1 VQTSPPPLSDVSLP
15 RKLSRYELVRLLGE
29 DAVAE
34 TYLARPLGPNNRNR
48 WLGVKLAHSQ
58 LANDEAFRRAF
69 LYQARIGVALR
80 HPNVV
85 RTYEVAAE
93 PGQCYAVTEFLRGR
107 VLSRLIDDTSFKLP
121 LELKLGLLLQ
131 ILEGLRYIHE
141 LGNKEGA
148 PLGLVHRNLSPARV
162 FVGYDGRV
170 RILDTGLARV
180 HAIASVRRDNP
191 ITVMRYS
198 APEQCLGRKVD
209 GRADL
214 YAVGV
219 MLWEAMAGQ
228 PRQFSKTLAESLD
241 ARVRNREPNIEQVL
255 PDAPPPLA
263 RICQRAL
270 TWSPDERYASAAQMY
285 RDLSCYVASLNRH
298 VGQDA
303 LSRALQQHY
312 GPDIAAIEQL
322 FGGDPPSP
330 GLRGTLTGMLPL
342 PTSASAL
349 SARGAGAAHGVVDPE
364 QPPPSSIP
372 ASSDRSSAA
381 SGLPSGGRKH
391 WGFRTPGPS
400 VIPISP
406 ESARNLGDML
416 RGRRLL
422 SCVVAGSIAGL
433 IIGLVLRP
441 LAHPDLDT
449 NGVEAAAAQLP
460 VVAPLLPHP
469 DLRGVNAEAA
479 PALVAL
485 PAAVAEPAAAAA
497 AAAAEEPAAAQAEPA
512 AAAELAAREGAALAV
527 APESSAPESTAIPPA
542 AISPTAAQA
551 AATQP
556 ALPSASASSAAFV
569 VAPPPLEKPRFVVK
583 PPEPLP
589 VEAPRED
596 GPFVVKER
604 PIEEEAEALTE
615 SARRRAAAAAAKRRK
630 RIAEAAA
637 AARDAASRLPRR
649 IDESDPYDDAP
660 SAGTRERG
668 TR

>member
-1 VQTSPPPLSDVSLP
+1 VQSSPPSLSDVTLP
-15 RKLSRYELVRLLGE
+15 RKLGRYELVRLLGE

-34 TYLARPLGPNNRNR
+34 TYLARLLGPNNRNR
-48 WLGVKLAHSQ
+48 WLGFKLAHSQ

-107 VLSRLIDDTSFKLP
+107 VLSRLIDDASFRLP

-191 ITVMRYS
+191 VTVMRYS

-255 PDAPPPLA
+255 PNAPPLLA

-270 TWSPDERYASAAQMY
+270 AWSSEERYESAAQMY

-312 GPDIAAIEQL
+312 GADIAAVEQL
-322 FGGDPPSP
+322 FGGDAPSP
-330 GLRGTLTGMLPL
+330 GFRGTLTGMLPL
-342 PTSASAL
+342 PTSPNVVN
-349 SARGAGAAHGVVDPE
+349 AA

-372 ASSDRSSAA
+372 PSSDLASAA
-381 SGLPSGGRKH
+381 HGLAGSGRKH

-406 ESARNLGDML
+406 ESARDLGGML

-422 SCVVAGSIAGL
+422 SGVVAGSIAGL

-441 LAHPDLDT
+441 LAHPDLD
-449 NGVEAAAAQLP
+449 AANLATAEVDAAPAAQPL
-460 VVAPLLPHP
+460 VVAPLMPHP
-469 DLRGVNAEAA
+469 NLKGLNAEVAA
-479 PALVAL
+479 LPA
-485 PAAVAEPAAAAA
+485 PAAVAEPSIAEGAAAQPTLTEPALAQPAAVLPVAEPALVAEPAARKAA
-497 AAAAEEPAAAQAEPA
+497 AVAALAAALESAEPEPAAAQPVA
-512 AAAELAAREGAALAV
+512 AQLAV
-527 APESSAPESTAIPPA
+527 AP
-542 AISPTAAQA
+542 
-551 AATQP
+551 
-556 ALPSASASSAAFV
+556 PSANAPGAAFV
-569 VAPPPLEKPRFVVK
+569 VAPPALEKPRFVVK

-615 SARRRAAAAAAKRRK
+615 SARRRAAAASAKRRK
-630 RIAEAAA
+630 RAAEAAE
-637 AARDAASRLPRR
+637 AAREAASRQPRR
-649 IDESDPYDDAP
+649 IDETDPYDDAP

-668 TR
+668 SR